1 MNARPVEALTT
12 PEPEDPIPD
21 LVELAT
27 NANLVSPAYWLNG
40 VCKTLTGFDPI
51 GTITNYVAGD
61 WAAVDQA
68 GIAIGNM
75 AKYNA
80 DFGAA
85 IEDAVKEFE
94 TSWRGNAAD
103 GSREY
108 FQELVDGLNGQ
119 IEAIQGISD
128 RIDSFAMESY
138 LMAQTVSAIVQKMF
152 DDAFLYFVFQA
163 AAASLTSSVA
173 GAPAGAAMQAA
184 AALRALGV
192 IKQGIAMHGQFGMW
206 FAASE
211 GALGA
216 VEAGMNAVVDFP
228 EIPGITAAE
237 GYDHP
242 GAITA

>member
-1 MNARPVEALTT
+1 MSAHLSEARWFKSSHSGGSQECVEVA
-12 PEPEDPIPD
+12 
-21 LVELAT
+21 
-27 NANLVSPAYWLNG
+27 
-40 VCKTLTGFDPI
+40 FI
-51 GTITNYVAGD
+51 GGD
-61 WAAVDQA
+61 A

-80 DFGAA
+80 DFGIA
-85 IEDAVKEFE
+85 IEDAIKEFE
-94 TSWRGNAAD
+94 TSWKGNAAD

-108 FQELVDGLNGQ
+108 FQELVDGLNAQ

-138 LMAQTVSAIVQKMF
+138 LMAQTISALVQKMF

-184 AALRALGV
+184 ALRALGV
-192 IKQGIAMHGQFGMW
+192 IKQGIAMHGKFGMW

-211 GALGA
+211 GALGL
-216 VEAGMNAVVDFP
+216 VESGMNALLDFP
-228 EIPGITAAE
+228 ELPGGAAAE

-242 GAITA
+242 GAIAT